1 MANRYPKQSEAQ
13 AKIHAICKALDKE
26 RDLTGSLIYG
36 AFDRVSHELGVP
48 YQTVYSTATGR
59 SAHIR
64 ELAPPGFKFHTSRK
78 LSGRPVR
85 GRSVPVIDVKRAKA
99 SASPSQVELATAVE
113 KAQAAIIEARIQL
126 AAANADY
133 DTALAAL
140 KAALDPD
147 LGE

>member
-1 MANRYPKQSEAQ
+1 
-13 AKIHAICKALDKE
+13 
-26 RDLTGSLIYG
+26 
-36 AFDRVSHELGVP
+36 
-48 YQTVYSTATGR
+48 
-59 SAHIR
+59 
-64 ELAPPGFKFHTSRK
+64 
-78 LSGRPVR
+78 
-85 GRSVPVIDVKRAKA
+85 VPVIDVKRAKA